1 MNRKQAEREAA
12 LGWAGMKTRT
22 ISGWWIW
29 FPRLGRVRFAPVG
42 VRLVCVELT
51 RPEAA
56 EFLRALRRV
65 DPLPNLEAKAK

>member
-1 MNRKQAEREAA
+1 MNRNYRGGYLEEPLIR
-12 LGWAGMKTRT
+12 RT
-22 ISGWWIW
+22 ICGWWIW

-56 EFLRALRRV
+56 EFLRALRRNSEGTYAV
-65 DPLPNLEAKAK
+65 K